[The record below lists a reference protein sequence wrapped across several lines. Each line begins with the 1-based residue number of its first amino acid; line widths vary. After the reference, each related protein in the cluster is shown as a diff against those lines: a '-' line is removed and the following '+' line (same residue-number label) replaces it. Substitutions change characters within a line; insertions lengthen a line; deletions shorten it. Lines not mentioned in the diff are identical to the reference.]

1 MRKIY
6 LILAVTLIAV
16 TLFGCENADTVG
28 ESESPIEIALESS
41 TEPETA
47 APTGKSSF
55 SAGSELFSET
65 ILDGESATEIETFVA
80 TETTTY
86 TEDIP
91 VETPTTV
98 DTESTTEETVTAPTV
113 IETSPPNP
121 DTAIEPTT
129 QPTEK
134 AEETTAY
141 PETTA
146 ETTKREETAPHETT
160 RETDLPHTTK
170 PEETTP
176 QTTFTESNAETTAS
190 EPTPEPVRT
199 PYDVPFD
206 IDYIKS
212 ELIALGESMGMT
224 HRTTYK
230 DGEVITLDNS
240 SWELPITANSS
251 FCGEMLKRSLYDYI
265 SSYSEYHLYGGEPI
279 TNFTIY
285 VLPLSDGYEI
295 YFLH

>member
-1 MRKIY
+1 MRKTY
-6 LILAVTLIAV
+6 LITVLVLIVVTLV
-16 TLFGCENADTVG
+16 GCGRTEVVC
-28 ESESPIEIALESS
+28 ESTFPIEIALEGS

-65 ILDGESATEIETFVA
+65 SLKSETVAGAETTTETESIPVEIPHTVA
-80 TETTTY
+80 TEPQTEVPESTHEIIETY
-86 TEDIP
+86 P
-91 VETPTTV
+91 PT
-98 DTESTTEETVTAPTV
+98 TEST
-113 IETSPPNP
+113 SK
-121 DTAIEPTT
+121 EPTST
-129 QPTEK
+129 PTEK

-146 ETTKREETAPHETT
+146 ETTKREDTAPHETT

-170 PEETTP
+170 PEETTFA
-176 QTTFTESNAETTAS
+176 TESTESNAETTAS

-206 IDYIKS
+206 IEQIKA
-212 ELIALGESMGMT
+212 ELVTLGESMGMT
-224 HRTTYK
+224 HRTAYK
-230 DGEVITLDNS
+230 DGEIITPDNS

-251 FCGEMLKRSLYDYI
+251 FCGGMLKRSLHDYVL
-265 SSYSEYHLYGGEPI
+265 SYAEYHLYGGDPI

>member
-6 LILAVTLIAV
+6 LIVTFTLIAV
-16 TLFGCENADTVG
+16 TLVGCGRTEVVC
-28 ESESPIEIALESS
+28 ESTFPIEIALEGS

-65 ILDGESATEIETFVA
+65 SLKSETVAGAETTTETESIPVEIPHTVA
-80 TETTTY
+80 TEPQTEVPESTHEIIETY
-86 TEDIP
+86 P
-91 VETPTTV
+91 PT
-98 DTESTTEETVTAPTV
+98 TEST
-113 IETSPPNP
+113 SK
-121 DTAIEPTT
+121 EPTST
-129 QPTEK
+129 PTEK

-146 ETTKREETAPHETT
+146 ETTKREDTAPHETT
-160 RETDLPHTTK
+160 RETDHQQTTRF
-170 PEETTP
+170 EETTP
-176 QTTFTESNAETTAS
+176 QTEFTETTTETTVP
-190 EPTPEPVRT
+190 ETTPEPVKT
-199 PYDVPFD
+199 PYDAPFD
-206 IDYIKS
+206 IEYIKA
-212 ELIALGESMGMT
+212 ELIVLGENMGMT

-230 DGEVITLDNS
+230 DGEVITPDNS

-251 FCGEMLKRSLYDYI
+251 FCGEMLKRSLYDYV
-265 SSYSEYHLYGGEPI
+265 SSYSEYHLYGGDPI
-279 TNFTIY
+279 THFTIY